1 MTIKISAKSGI
12 AALAVRPRGRF
23 RLLKQQFIEHVDAGR
38 DRRERERELVGEF
51 RLQPARRRR
60 RVGHGCHRLGQLPR
74 ERGAGRGLRLALQKA
89 GVKTSTKLN
98 IGAREVY
105 YPQVEKGSITIIPEY
120 NGTLLTVEVDKT
132 STAKSTADVDAALAY
147 KLPSTLSV
155 LGPAPAEDS
164 DPITVTQANAAK
176 YKLKSIADLTPVA
189 SQLVLG
195 GPPEF
200 KTRTDGVIGLKSV
213 YGLTFKSFDPLDE
226 SGPIT
231 LSALTSGKV
240 QAADVFTTTPQI
252 ISDKLVSLT
261 DPKNL
266 FAAQNVI
273 PLVYKLALTPTIT
286 STLNAVS
293 AKLTTSALLALDVKV
308 ITDSE
313 DYATAT
319 SSGCRPSGCRLTPPA
334 VS

>member
-1 MTIKISAKSGI
+1 MTTKISAMSGI
-12 AALAVRPRGRF
+12 AALAVIGIAAVTGCASSSSSSTSTPAA
-23 RLLKQQFIEHVDAGR
+23 AGSSSAASSSAN
-38 DRRERERELVGEF
+38 
-51 RLQPARRRR
+51 P
-60 RVGHGCHRLGQLPR
+60 LGG
-74 ERGAGRGLRLALQKA
+74 GASSGSVVIGSANFPENEVLAEVYALALQKA
-89 GVKTSTKLN
+89 GVKVSTKLN

-105 YPQVEKGSITIIPEY
+105 YPQVEKGAVTIIPEY

-132 STAKSTADVDAALAY
+132 STAKTTADVDAALAA
-147 KLPSTLSV
+147 KLPSTLTV
-155 LGPAPAEDS
+155 LNPAPAQDS
-164 DPITVTQANAAK
+164 DSITVTQATAAK
-176 YKLKSIADLTPVA
+176 YKLTSIADLKSVA

-231 LSALTSGKV
+231 LAALTSGKV

-252 ISDKLVSLT
+252 IPDKLVSLT

-273 PLVYKLALTPTIT
+273 PLVYEPALTPTI
-286 STLNAVS
+286 SATLNALS

-308 ITDSE
+308 ITDKE
-313 DYATAT
+313 DYTTAAQQWLQ
-319 SSGCRPSGCRLTPPA
+319 SVGLG
-334 VS
+334 

>member
-1 MTIKISAKSGI
+1 VVIGSANFPENEVL
-12 AALAVRPRGRF
+12 AEVYALA
-23 RLLKQQFIEHVDAGR
+23 LK
-38 DRRERERELVGEF
+38 
-51 RLQPARRRR
+51 
-60 RVGHGCHRLGQLPR
+60 
-74 ERGAGRGLRLALQKA
+74 KA
-89 GVKTSTKLN
+89 GVKVTTKLN

-105 YPQVEKGSITIIPEY
+105 YPQVEKGAITIIPEY

-132 STAKSTADVDAALAY
+132 STAKSTADVDAALAA
-147 KLPSTLSV
+147 KLPSTLTV
-155 LGPAPAEDS
+155 LNPAPAQDS
-164 DPITVTQANAAK
+164 DSITVTQATAAK
-176 YKLKSIADLTPVA
+176 YHLKSIADLGPAA

-200 KTRTDGVIGLKSV
+200 KTRTDGVIGLKSI
-213 YGLTFKSFDPLDE
+213 YGLTFKNFDPLDE

-252 ISDKLVSLT
+252 TSDKLVPLT

-273 PLVYKLALTPTIT
+273 PLLYKTALTPTIT
-286 STLNAVS
+286 STLNAVD

-308 ITDSE
+308 ITDKQ
-313 DYATAT
+313 DYTTAARQWLQ
-319 SSGCRPSGCRLTPPA
+319 SAGL
-334 VS
+334 